1 MVENKGA
8 DETLSE
14 LKLSEIGRVIGETS
28 HVGIYFTAVRP
39 PKVGEYV
46 IIEYP
51 NGEYVLG
58 IVELSK
64 IGNPLVSGNTTQVD
78 VIAKAEAFG
87 VGRHDYM
94 IGYARLL
101 AKLFKLIMKGEVET
115 PKYPPR
121 PAARVFEASD
131 DILRAIFVRKKVD
144 GWVRLGSLVNHPNVP
159 FYVNV
164 QAMVSRH
171 LAILAITGAGK
182 SNAVAVLVKRIIDE
196 LNGTVLIIDMHSEYG
211 NVASRVNRVRPM
223 VNPANLTLG
232 EYYRILNLDPKASK
246 QRLYLRRAYSEVK
259 PKSAARK
266 TEQFLDILISKVEE
280 YLQLSER
287 KDKGK
292 KIPSSDRGSIADLL
306 LKLYDLRDRYGGKVL
321 SPEAPL
327 ELTSVIKAGYANI
340 FQLGEVDE
348 EVADVITS
356 HYLRR
361 LLDERKRSRAGLG
374 GYPVPVL
381 VVIEEAHILIP
392 KSRSTLT
399 KEVVARIARE
409 GRKFGIGLCLVSQRP
424 KNIDDNALSQT
435 NNKIILKLVE
445 PGDQRYVQS
454 ASETLSDELL
464 ALLPS
469 LNTGEAVVLGLMT
482 PLPALVKIDRAEWKS
497 GGGDLPIHKMWL
509 NNKYSSESGEDFYSE
524 IGI

>member
-1 MVENKGA
+1 MMESKGVGKG
-8 DETLSE
+8 LNE
-14 LKLSEIGRVIGETS
+14 LKLNEIGRVIGETS
-28 HVGIYFTAVRP
+28 HTGVYFTAVRP
-39 PKVGEYV
+39 PRVGEY
-46 IIEYP
+46 IIVEYHD
-51 NGEYVLG
+51 GEYVLG

-64 IGNPLVSGNTTQVD
+64 IGNPLVSGNTTQVGT
-78 VIAKAEAFG
+78 IAKAEAFG
-87 VGRHDYM
+87 VRRHDYM
-94 IGYARLL
+94 VGYARLL
-101 AKLFKLIMKGEVET
+101 AKLSKLIKEGEAET

-121 PAARVFEASD
+121 PAAKVFEASD
-131 DILRAIFVRKKVD
+131 DVLGAVFVKRSTD

-159 FYVNV
+159 VYVNV
-164 QAMVSRH
+164 KAVVSRH

-182 SNAVAVLVKRIIDE
+182 SNAVAVLVRRIVDE

-211 NVASRVNRVRPM
+211 GVASKVNKVRPT
-223 VNPANLTLG
+223 VNPADLTLG
-232 EYYRILNLDPKASK
+232 EYYRLLGLEPKASK
-246 QRLYLRRAYSEVK
+246 QRLYFRKAFSEIRSK
-259 PKSAARK
+259 FAIKK
-266 TEQFLDILISKVEE
+266 TEQFLDMLVNKVEE

-287 KDKGK
+287 RDKSK
-292 KIPSSDRGSIADLL
+292 KIPSNDRGSIADLL
-306 LKLYDLRDRYGGKVL
+306 LKLYDLRDRYGGRVL

-327 ELTSVIKAGYANI
+327 ELTSVIKVGHANV

-361 LLDERKRSRAGLG
+361 LLDERKRNRAGSR

-381 VVIEEAHILIP
+381 VVIEEAHVLIP
-392 KSRSTLT
+392 RNRATLT

-409 GRKFGIGLCLVSQRP
+409 GRKFGVGLCLVSQRP

-445 PGDQRYVQS
+445 PGDQKYVQS

-464 ALLPS
+464 ELLPS

-482 PLPALVKIDRAEWKS
+482 PLPALVKIDKAEWKS
-497 GGGDLPIHKMWL
+497 GGGDLPVHEIWL
-509 NNKYSSESGEDFYSE
+509 NSGYDDGGSEDFYTE

>member
-1 MVENKGA
+1 MSVGNVGS
-8 DETLSE
+8 DLSK
-14 LKLSEIGRVIGETS
+14 LKLSELGRVIGETS
-28 HVGIYFTAVRP
+28 HTGIYFTAVRP
-39 PKVGEYV
+39 PRVGEYV

-51 NGEYVLG
+51 GNEYVLG

-64 IGNPLVSGNTTQVD
+64 IGNPLVSSSTTQVD
-78 VIAKAEAFG
+78 TIAKAEVFG
-87 VGRHDYM
+87 VSRHDYM

-101 AKLFKLIMKGEVET
+101 ANLSKLVREGKIEA

-121 PAARVFEASD
+121 PAAKVFEASD
-131 DILRAIFVRKKVD
+131 DILKAIFVKNRDD

-164 QAMVSRH
+164 QALVSRH

-182 SNAVAVLVKRIIDE
+182 SNAVAVLVRRIVDE
-196 LNGTVLIIDMHSEYG
+196 LSGTVLIVDMHSEYS
-211 NVASRVNRVRPM
+211 NVASNVNTVRPK
-223 VNPANLTLG
+223 VNPADLTLS
-232 EYYRILNLDPKASK
+232 EYYRLLNLEPKASK
-246 QRLYLRRAYSEVK
+246 QRLYLREAYSQIKSGAALREPEKFLDLLINEVK
-259 PKSAARK
+259 G
-266 TEQFLDILISKVEE
+266 
-280 YLQLSER
+280 YLESG
-287 KDKGK
+287 KCKGR
-292 KIPSSDRGSIADLL
+292 KIPSSDRNSIIDLL
-306 LKLYDLRDRYGGKVL
+306 LKLQDLKDRYWGTVL
-321 SPEAPL
+321 SPEAPVKL
-327 ELTSVIKAGYANI
+327 ASVIKVGYANI

-361 LLDERKRSRAGLG
+361 LLDERKKHRAGSG

-392 KSRSTLT
+392 RNRSTLT
-399 KEVVARIARE
+399 KDVVARIARE

-464 ALLPS
+464 SLLPS
-469 LNTGEAVVLGLMT
+469 LNTGEAVVLGLMS
-482 PLPALVKIDRAEWKS
+482 PLPALVKIDEAKWKPS
-497 GGGDLPIHKMWL
+497 GRDLPVHKIWL
-509 NNKYSSESGEDFYSE
+509 NYKFEEGSEDFYDE